1 LSLLFDENVSRR
13 LVDLLKA
20 EYPGSTHLEDLGL
33 RGAQDSDIWELAK
46 ARSLALVTK
55 DDDFRSLAL
64 LHGAPPKVVW
74 LRVGNAGTQA
84 IAELLRAHRAR
95 IATFIRDPDES
106 LLILSAP
113 SGPGT

>member
-1 LSLLFDENVSRR
+1 MSLLFDENVSRR

-20 EYPGSTHLEDLGL
+20 EYPGCTHLEDLGL
-33 RGAQDSDIWELAK
+33 RGAQDSKIWELAK

-74 LRVGNAGTQA
+74 LRVGNAGTEV
-84 IAELLRAHRAR
+84 IAELLRAQRAR
-95 IATFIRDPDES
+95 IATFVRDANES
-106 LLILSAP
+106 LLILSAA